1 MKLVWK
7 LLRRH
12 ISLPQ
17 FAGFFFANLLG
28 MLIVLLSLQVY
39 RDVKPI
45 FSEEDG
51 FIRPDFLILSKR
63 ISALN
68 AIGLG
73 YGPGYLPSDMPGSY
87 DSDFH

>member
-28 MLIVLLSLQVY
+28 MLIVLLSMQFY

-45 FSEEDG
+45 FSA
-51 FIRPDFLILSKR
+51 FVLTS
-63 ISALN
+63 
-68 AIGLG
+68 
-73 YGPGYLPSDMPGSY
+73 
-87 DSDFH
+87 